1 MARFRLKSLCRK
13 YPAFLRMFQ
22 GTFMSQNDSPYPD
35 NVPPEL
41 PMGPPDMPQMQRH
54 ATEFTGKASE
64 YFGIWIINVVLEIL
78 TLGIYSAW
86 AKVRTERYFYSN
98 TRIAGS
104 PFEYL
109 ADPIKILKGRLIAYA
124 LVITLYV
131 SAHLQLFFVMI
142 PMLIL
147 LSLIGPWMIYLGL
160 RFRARY
166 SAWRS
171 LKFRFVDGVFEAYVN
186 FLFKPILGFFTG
198 NLLWPWVR
206 LSQHEYMGNGH
217 RFGGRRFSF
226 QGDLGKYYMPFLIVL
241 GIGFVAMII
250 YFVGIFALIGVTAA
264 GGEGSTPP
272 SPDKMMWVLAPLI
285 VFLYAVMFGVGIYLQ
300 TKYLN
305 FFWNGL
311 RLGTNRFE
319 STLRTRDMIWLYLS
333 NGFAILL
340 SLGLAAPWAMIRM
353 AKYRASRFT
362 FISAGGIDE
371 FTAEFETGRD
381 STGSE
386 MLDALDMDMDIGL

>member
-1 MARFRLKSLCRK
+1 
-13 YPAFLRMFQ
+13 
-22 GTFMSQNDSPYPD
+22 MSQNDSPYPD
-35 NVPPEL
+35 NTPPEL
-41 PMGPPDMPQMQRH
+41 PMGPPDMPRQQRH
-54 ATEFTGKASE
+54 TAEFTGKASE
-64 YFGIWIINVVLEIL
+64 FFGIWIINVVLEIL

-109 ADPIKILKGRLIAYA
+109 ADPMKILKGRLIAYA

-166 SAWRS
+166 SAWRG

-217 RFGGRRFSF
+217 RFGGKRFSF
-226 QGDLGKYYMPFLIVL
+226 QGDLAKYYIPFLITLGVGVIAFIIYMVVVFA
-241 GIGFVAMII
+241 GIGLGAM
-250 YFVGIFALIGVTAA
+250 TA
-264 GGEGSTPP
+264 EGSDKP
-272 SPDKMMWVLAPLI
+272 SPEVMLWTFLPAIL
-285 VFLYAVMFGVGIYLQ
+285 FLYGVMFAVGIYLQ

-311 RLGTNRFE
+311 RLGTHRFE
-319 STLRTRDMIWLYLS
+319 STLRTRDMIWLYLV
-333 NGFAILL
+333 NGFAILF

-362 FISAGGIDE
+362 FICAGNIDE
-371 FTAEFETGRD
+371 FTAEFESGRD
-381 STGSE
+381 ATGSE